1 MHNIPIR
8 SLPESNQEPSLVG
21 SFSIRSLETILDGG
35 DMVEELHR
43 HDFFLM
49 LILIKAKG
57 LHEIDFV
64 PYEVDPNSI
73 FLLRPGQVHK
83 LSLKHGSTGYL
94 VQFKK
99 AYFLTH
105 NKSSKQLLRKVC
117 NQNHYPLNA
126 DIFKKLDPILSSI
139 LLEYNGKQEEFHE
152 VIKANLSI
160 LFIELLRQRE
170 STGANNI
177 NAPYQQEKLEKFL
190 ELLEENITKY
200 KQVSQYADLLNLTV
214 YQLNAITKALLNQN
228 ASQLINEYIILEAK
242 RNLLATSNQVS
253 QIAYHLGYEDVS
265 YFIRFFKKHTGY
277 TPDAYR
283 HNFN

>member
-1 MHNIPIR
+1 MQNIPIR
-8 SLPESNQEPSLVG
+8 QLPESNQEPTLVG
-21 SFSIRSLETILDGG
+21 SFSIRSLEAILDGK
-35 DMVEELHR
+35 DMVEEIHR

-57 LHEIDFV
+57 LHEIDFIS
-64 PYEVDPNSI
+64 YEVNNYSI

-83 LSLKHGSTGYL
+83 LTLKHGSTGYL
-94 VQFKK
+94 IQFKT
-99 AYFLTH
+99 AYFLAH
-105 NKSSKQLLRKVC
+105 NKSSKQLLRKVG

-126 DIFKKLDPILSSI
+126 EIFKKLDVLLSSI
-139 LLEYNGKQEEFHE
+139 LLEYKEKQEAFHE
-152 VIKANLSI
+152 VIKANLDI
-160 LFIELLRQRE
+160 LFIQLLRQRGN
-170 STGANNI
+170 TNTKNNF
-177 NAPYQQEKLEKFL
+177 APYQQEKLEKFL
-190 ELLEENITKY
+190 ELVQENITEY
-200 KQVSQYADLLNLTV
+200 KQVSQYADLLSLTV
-214 YQLNAITKALLNQN
+214 YQLNAITKTLLSKN

-242 RNLLATSNQVS
+242 RNILATVNQVS